1 MLFSNFGLNDN
12 DQNTLLK
19 NGFSLLAA
27 KTDCDT
33 LIILEPGI
41 PVKSIQFDSVE
52 VAIDLA
58 ENFADMP
65 LSIVSIDGQ
74 LHELSIELL
83 DYYSEEFDLEWKP
96 EQTERKSLSSTEQ
109 AVANGQMIPTCSP
122 QFCKHSTL
130 TDQEIENVFGLSKED
145 QKKMTRQGFVIMA
158 VSSFHN
164 VMLIHSSQ
172 GVTGVEYRNPE
183 MAMERSEFFSTCHN
197 TIIVQDGKIHQ
208 RSTDWLIVFKDPLN
222 LNYGG

>member
-65 LSIVSIDGQ
+65 LAIVSIDGE
-74 LHELSIELL
+74 LHKLSIELL
-83 DYYSEEFDLEWKP
+83 DYYSGEFDLEWKP
-96 EQTERKSLSSTEQ
+96 DNVKKTGLTQ
-109 AVANGQMIPTCSP
+109 AEIA
-122 QFCKHSTL
+122 L
-130 TDQEIENVFGLSKED
+130 TFGLNYED
-145 QKKMTRQGFVIMA
+145 QIKLIGKGFVLMA
-158 VSSFHN
+158 ACSDSN
-164 VMLIHSSQ
+164 AILIHSNR
-172 GVTGVEYRNPE
+172 GVTGVEYTSIE
-183 MAMERSEFFSTCHN
+183 MALERAEFFTTMNNS
-197 TIIVQDGKIHQ
+197 IIAIDGEIHP
-208 RSTDWLIVFKDPLN
+208 RSTDWLIVFKDLLQ
-222 LNYGG
+222 LNYAG